1 MSAKRGSYSSPR
13 QQQRREKILTAAR
26 QLIAHKGYEGL
37 TMRDLARASGVSD
50 ATLYNLFT
58 SKDRLVMAAVAD
70 LLEGI
75 TERVQQ
81 PDQPQG
87 LAAIMRYS
95 DSICAQIL
103 QNPAYAQAM
112 SRALFRSE
120 PDSPI
125 VEVLLDSNRRFLSK
139 ELYAAKRGGELDLAA
154 DVPSNATILSGQT
167 WGILLMWNKGL
178 LDLDC
183 LPKMMRQSL
192 EMSLTIIASESGRE
206 FIKMNHRST
215 ES

>member
-1 MSAKRGSYSSPR
+1 
-13 QQQRREKILTAAR
+13 
-26 QLIAHKGYEGL
+26 
-37 TMRDLARASGVSD
+37 MRDLARASGVSD

-58 SKDRLVMAAVAD
+58 TKGRLVMAAVAD

-81 PDQPQG
+81 PDQSHG
-87 LAAIMRYS
+87 LSAIIRYS

-103 QNPAYAQAM
+103 QNPAYALAM

-139 ELYAAKRGGELDLAA
+139 ELYAAKRAGELNSGVEVA
-154 DVPSNATILSGQT
+154 SSATILSGQT
-167 WGILLMWNKGL
+167 WGVLLMWNKDL
-178 LDLDC
+178 LDLEG

-192 EMSLTIIASESGRE
+192 EMSLSSLASRKGRE
-206 FIKMNHRST
+206 FIKANR
-215 ES
+215 